1 MIPRSADTTGSNQQE
16 GLTKT
21 SLKLKEAVDV
31 ECIVSMND
39 LSKMKEQD
47 SFLYYSVPEVHH
59 AKLLEEDVD
68 MSQVDAQPQ
77 AVVRKSRISFESHPN
92 LLWEEYGLLMDNS

>member
-1 MIPRSADTTGSNQQE
+1 
-16 GLTKT
+16 
-21 SLKLKEAVDV
+21 V

-92 LLWEEYGLLMDNS
+92 LLWEEYGLLMDNSESEDDSEDREDLLDILMERLYSFDIE